1 MNKKEKF
8 DYPIAYGC
16 WLNDSRENPITDEDW
31 PSIRIDENTIDS
43 LTKTMRFLRDAG
55 YEYFDVFGLI
65 TNNNWTNN
73 IFSTVNK
80 TRENLIKNVI
90 DIIHKNGLK
99 LIYGLGVYSWGFED
113 IIEQNP
119 LVKGTSSMVMCASS
133 TQSQHT
139 MEKVIDY
146 IATTYE
152 IDGFHLEAADQGRC
166 ECAKCSTYDD
176 IEYFNRINILVAQY
190 IRKNH
195 PNKILLVNTSGYLPW
210 GDRFSHKQLQQLI
223 PLGKVIDVFI
233 DVASHG
239 EFVALKDRKGFIEKF
254 SPSFG
259 TANGFWIYPPQRW
272 DRLRWFIPHIQHNI
286 SHLSKLYEDGG
297 RSCELYLAPLINPGV
312 ELTILCNGLYIH
324 NPTQNVSSILKSA
337 VKKLYS
343 PRTEKDC
350 ESICKVFTDA
360 ENLFF
365 NSYTPI
371 RNRTIG
377 KEYSDGVEHIFNWS
391 KTRKNHAQPGELF
404 LERLFGIE
412 PGYPCYL
419 SLHFDHKGRKKY
431 IDGMKKLLEDVRFLL
446 SLYPQHSRLE
456 RIEKSITLVIKDI
469 ELVMKDFDS

>member
-1 MNKKEKF
+1 
-8 DYPIAYGC
+8 
-16 WLNDSRENPITDEDW
+16 
-31 PSIRIDENTIDS
+31 
-43 LTKTMRFLRDAG
+43 MRFLRDAG

-65 TNNNWTNN
+65 TNNNWTND
-73 IFSTVNK
+73 IISTVSK

-166 ECAKCSTYDD
+166 ECTTCSTYDD

-190 IRKNH
+190 IRKNY

-360 ENLFF
+360 ETFF
-365 NSYTPI
+365 QLIYSNTESY
-371 RNRTIG
+371 NR
-377 KEYSDGVEHIFNWS
+377 
-391 KTRKNHAQPGELF
+391 
-404 LERLFGIE
+404 
-412 PGYPCYL
+412 
-419 SLHFDHKGRKKY
+419 
-431 IDGMKKLLEDVRFLL
+431 
-446 SLYPQHSRLE
+446 E
-456 RIEKSITLVIKDI
+456 RIFRWSRTYL
-469 ELVMKDFDS
+469 